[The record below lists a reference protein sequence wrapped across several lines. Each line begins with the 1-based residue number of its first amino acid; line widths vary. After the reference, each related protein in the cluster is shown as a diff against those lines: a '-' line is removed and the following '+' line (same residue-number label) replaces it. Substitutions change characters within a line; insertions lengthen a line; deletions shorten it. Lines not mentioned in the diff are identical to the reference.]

1 MTLQEQ
7 YGLIKEGKGH
17 KDVFMKQALRQFPQ
31 FVTQANTFDYAA
43 TILKEKGIIVENYI
57 DLNPINNFEARPK
70 EDFELGF
77 EKFLKEMVV
86 QNEKEKLNQPD
97 YIVWVYSPDQNKIIS
112 GWSYPE
118 DAADFIA
125 DQAGALGQL
134 KAYGKVKLKQ
144 LGLNPDDNRDWGT
157 DMPSMLKEA
166 KEYTKS
172 SQEVDTKADSK
183 KSSKSVDEY
192 KEKSYSRQYAAKTG
206 DDVIF
211 DQMLRGFQFEARN
224 PKNEGKEYEEI
235 RSIVLKN
242 LAKDPLYYTKN
253 AAFGVEGIGYTDQ
266 ATSYAPSKTDKMTP
280 VSKEKP
286 KSNVQDTLGKK
297 EYKKGTPKAIKSEMT
312 NKPKNSKGVK
322 KMALPGTTY
331 SKVKLKEE
339 KMRSFISK
347 IIKEE
352 LRNLR

>member
-43 TILKEKGIIVENYI
+43 NILKEKGIIVENYI
-57 DLNPINNFEARPK
+57 DLTPINNFEARPK

-77 EKFLKEMVV
+77 EKFLKE
-86 QNEKEKLNQPD
+86 
-97 YIVWVYSPDQNKIIS
+97 
-112 GWSYPE
+112 
-118 DAADFIA
+118 
-125 DQAGALGQL
+125 
-134 KAYGKVKLKQ
+134 
-144 LGLNPDDNRDWGT
+144 
-157 DMPSMLKEA
+157 EA
-166 KEYTKS
+166 KNYTKS
-172 SQEVDTKADSK
+172 SQEIDTKAESK
-183 KSSKSVDEY
+183 TASKSANEY
-192 KEKSYSRQYAAKTG
+192 KEKSYSKQYAAETG
-206 DDVIF
+206 NDVIF
-211 DQMLRGFQFEARN
+211 DQMLRGFQFEAHN
-224 PKNEGKEYEEI
+224 PKNEDKDYDEV

-266 ATSYAPSKTDKMTP
+266 ATGYKPSKIDKWTP
-280 VSKEKP
+280 ISKEKP
-286 KSNVQDTLGKK
+286 KSNVQDTLGGK

-322 KMALPGTTY
+322 KMALPGTVY

-352 LRNLR
+352 LRNLK

>member
-17 KDVFMKQALRQFPQ
+17 KDVFMKQALKQFPQ
-31 FVTQANTFDYAA
+31 FVTQANTFDYTAN
-43 TILKEKGIIVENYI
+43 ILKEKGIIVENYI

-77 EKFLKEMVV
+77 EKFLKE
-86 QNEKEKLNQPD
+86 EK
-97 YIVWVYSPDQNKIIS
+97 
-112 GWSYPE
+112 
-118 DAADFIA
+118 
-125 DQAGALGQL
+125 
-134 KAYGKVKLKQ
+134 
-144 LGLNPDDNRDWGT
+144 
-157 DMPSMLKEA
+157 A
-166 KEYTKS
+166 KSHVKS
-172 SQEVDTKADSK
+172 SQEVDTKAESK
-183 KSSKSVDEY
+183 NPSKSANEY
-192 KEKSYSRQYAAKTG
+192 KEKSYSGQYAAKTG

-211 DQMLRGFQFEARN
+211 DQMLKGFQFESCN
-224 PKNEGKEYEEI
+224 SKNEGKEYDEI

-242 LAKDPLYYTKN
+242 LAKDPLYYSKN

-266 ATSYAPSKTDKMTP
+266 APGYKPSKTDKMTP
-280 VSKEKP
+280 VSTEKS

-297 EYKKGTPKAIKSEMT
+297 EYKKGMPKAIKSEMT

-322 KMALPGTTY
+322 KMPAPGTTY
-331 SKVKLKEE
+331 TKVKLKEE
-339 KMRSFISK
+339 KMRSFVAK

>member
-17 KDVFMKQALRQFPQ
+17 KDIFMKQALRQFPQ

-77 EKFLKEMVV
+77 EKFLKE
-86 QNEKEKLNQPD
+86 
-97 YIVWVYSPDQNKIIS
+97 
-112 GWSYPE
+112 
-118 DAADFIA
+118 
-125 DQAGALGQL
+125 
-134 KAYGKVKLKQ
+134 
-144 LGLNPDDNRDWGT
+144 
-157 DMPSMLKEA
+157 EA
-166 KEYTKS
+166 KNYTKS
-172 SQEVDTKADSK
+172 SQEIDTKAESK
-183 KSSKSVDEY
+183 TASKPADEY
-192 KEKSYSRQYAAKTG
+192 KEKSYSKQYAAETG
-206 DDVIF
+206 NDVIF
-211 DQMLRGFQFEARN
+211 DQMLRGFQFEAHN
-224 PKNEGKEYEEI
+224 PKNEDKTYEEV

-266 ATSYAPSKTDKMTP
+266 AVGYKPSKTDKMAP
-280 VSKEKP
+280 ISKEKY
-286 KSNVQDTLGKK
+286 KSNVQDTLGGK
-297 EYKKGTPKAIKSEMT
+297 EYKKGMPKAIKSEMT

-322 KMALPGTTY
+322 KMPLPGTTY

>member
-77 EKFLKEMVV
+77 EKFLKE
-86 QNEKEKLNQPD
+86 
-97 YIVWVYSPDQNKIIS
+97 
-112 GWSYPE
+112 
-118 DAADFIA
+118 
-125 DQAGALGQL
+125 
-134 KAYGKVKLKQ
+134 
-144 LGLNPDDNRDWGT
+144 
-157 DMPSMLKEA
+157 EA
-166 KEYTKS
+166 KTYTKS

-183 KSSKSVDEY
+183 KSSKPVDEY
-192 KEKSYSRQYAAKTG
+192 KEKSYSKQYAAETG
-206 DDVIF
+206 NDVIF
-211 DQMLRGFQFEARN
+211 DQMLNGFQFEACN
-224 PKNEGKEYEEI
+224 PKNEGKEYTEI

-242 LAKDPLYYTKN
+242 LAKDPLYYAKN

-266 ATSYAPSKTDKMTP
+266 AVGYKPSKTDKMTP
-280 VSKEKP
+280 VSTEKP
-286 KSNVQDTLGKK
+286 KSNVQDTLGGK
-297 EYKKGTPKAIKSEMT
+297 EYKKGMPKAVKSEMT

-322 KMALPGTTY
+322 KMPLPGTIY

-352 LRNLR
+352 LRNLK

>member
-17 KDVFMKQALRQFPQ
+17 KDVFMKQALKQFPQ

-77 EKFLKEMVV
+77 EKFLKE
-86 QNEKEKLNQPD
+86 
-97 YIVWVYSPDQNKIIS
+97 
-112 GWSYPE
+112 
-118 DAADFIA
+118 
-125 DQAGALGQL
+125 
-134 KAYGKVKLKQ
+134 
-144 LGLNPDDNRDWGT
+144 
-157 DMPSMLKEA
+157 EA
-166 KEYTKS
+166 KAYTKS

-183 KSSKSVDEY
+183 KPSKPVDEY
-192 KEKSYSRQYAAKTG
+192 KEKSYSKQYAAETG

-211 DQMLRGFQFEARN
+211 DQMLKGFQFETCS
-224 PKNEGKEYEEI
+224 PKNEGKDYTEI

-242 LAKDPLYYTKN
+242 LAKDPLYYSKN

-266 ATSYAPSKTDKMTP
+266 AVGYKPSKTDKMTP
-280 VSKEKP
+280 VSTEKP
-286 KSNVQDTLGKK
+286 KSNVQDTLGGK
-297 EYKKGTPKAIKSEMT
+297 EYKKGMPKAIKSEMT

-322 KMALPGTTY
+322 KMPLPGTTY

-352 LRNLR
+352 LRNLK